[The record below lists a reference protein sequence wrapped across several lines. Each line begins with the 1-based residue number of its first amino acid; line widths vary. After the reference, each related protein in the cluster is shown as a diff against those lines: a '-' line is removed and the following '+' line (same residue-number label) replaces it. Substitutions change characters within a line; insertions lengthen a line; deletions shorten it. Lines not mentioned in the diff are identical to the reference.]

1 MVHDM
6 LSAQVVMQH
15 VWNAQTSS
23 ILRQALTQKESMKA
37 ATEVSM
43 EQHKEGKAA
52 STKEL
57 SYVYI
62 YNDNSYICIYLS
74 TYIQYN

>member
-1 MVHDM
+1 
-6 LSAQVVMQH
+6 
-15 VWNAQTSS
+15 
-23 ILRQALTQKESMKA
+23 MKA